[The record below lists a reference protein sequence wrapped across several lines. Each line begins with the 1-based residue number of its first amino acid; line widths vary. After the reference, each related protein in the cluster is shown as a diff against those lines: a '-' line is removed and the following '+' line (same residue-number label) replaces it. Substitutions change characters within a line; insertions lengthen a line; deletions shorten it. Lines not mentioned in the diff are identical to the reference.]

1 MTPSRTQQHGVDPS
15 PEAMAV
21 AMADDRNASG
31 PRVRDDMTVEVAL
44 ALMAGAGVDH
54 LVLCDGDDQSTGL
67 ITLAR
72 LAVLRGSLTYTD
84 RLRLRDVLAGPFVP
98 PGARTGAVGGH
109 GRAPD
114 VLALAR

>member
-1 MTPSRTQQHGVDPS
+1 
-15 PEAMAV
+15 
-21 AMADDRNASG
+21 
-31 PRVRDDMTVEVAL
+31 MTVEVAL
-44 ALMAGAGVDH
+44 ALMAGARVDH

-98 PGARTGAVGGH
+98 PGARTGAVGEH
-109 GRAPD
+109 VPAPD